1 MNIAKSMIKQLLKL
15 IPDKHY
21 LKLLFRL
28 RMKEKLNLDNPKT
41 FNEKLQWLKLFDRK
55 EIYTSMVDKYEAKQY
70 VSSII
75 GDEYIVP
82 TLGVWNT
89 FDEINFDE
97 LPRQFVLKCTH
108 DSGGVVIVK
117 DKEQIDLKKVR
128 KIINESI
135 KNNYYYYSREWP
147 YKNIKPRIIAEEYLK
162 DADGLG
168 IKDYKFFTF
177 NEKPKILRILTNG
190 ESYGDKKYSDHFDM
204 EANWLPFKSG
214 HDNAE
219 VTPSIPKQFDKMR
232 NIAEKL
238 AQGTIHLRVDLYEVN
253 DKIYFGEMTFYHWS
267 GCVPFEPKEWDYY
280 LGSLLQLKK

>member
-1 MNIAKSMIKQLLKL
+1 MKL

-190 ESYGDKKYSDHFDM
+190 ESYGDKKYSDYFDM

>member
-190 ESYGDKKYSDHFDM
+190 ESYGDKKYSDYFDM
-204 EANWLPFKSG
+204 EANWLPFKSV

>member
-204 EANWLPFKSG
+204 EANWLPFKSV